1 MSLVKKPEMT
11 EKKVAANCRN
21 QSLSHGPATAQGK
34 ERIGDEDLVCH
45 DVPENNRS
53 YRRGGRNVP
62 HAMCLNLNDLSD
74 AQDAEEEKRGN

>member
-21 QSLSHGPATAQGK
+21 QRLSRSPAMAQGK

-45 DVPENNRS
+45 DVPEKK
-53 YRRGGRNVP
+53 GVIGVV
-62 HAMCLNLNDLSD
+62 AEMCRD
-74 AQDAEEEKRGN
+74 GCV